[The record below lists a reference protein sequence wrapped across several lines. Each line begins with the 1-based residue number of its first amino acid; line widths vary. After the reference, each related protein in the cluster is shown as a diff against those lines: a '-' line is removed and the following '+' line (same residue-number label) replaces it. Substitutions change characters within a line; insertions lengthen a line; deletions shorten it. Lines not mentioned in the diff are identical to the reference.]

1 MSPAPSPLPGL
12 PKTGPKVGVIFNPRS
27 HRNRQAVDAAHA
39 LPNVIVASP
48 AKRGE
53 LRGVL
58 AGFAEQGVE
67 CIAISGG
74 DGTVRDVLTA
84 GMPVFGDRWPPLAV
98 IPAGKTNALNVDL
111 GAPKHWTLAE
121 AVASLVDGERIVR
134 RPLVVRDLAG
144 GGELV
149 GFVLGAGLFT
159 VAVGAGQDAHRLGA
173 FDSLAILATAAWGL
187 VQAIFGSSRN
197 PWRRGAAMR
206 VRTGAEDYE
215 LPRSAKGDPARRAML
230 GRLAEGERNLTELAA
245 PLRMSFPAASKH
257 VRVLESARLVSRRVV
272 GRTHLCRIEAGPLAD
287 ATGWLEECRRLW
299 EANFQRLDALLDEMK
314 AKKKPKDREQGR
326 DR

>member
-1 MSPAPSPLPGL
+1 MSPVVPQQPGS
-12 PKTGPKVGVIFNPRS
+12 PKVGVIFNPRS
-27 HRNRQAVDAAHA
+27 HRNRQAVAAAHA

-121 AVASLVDGERIVR
+121 AVAALRDGRRIVR
-134 RPLVVRDLAG
+134 RPLVVRERDG
-144 GGELV
+144 EGELV
-149 GFVLGAGLFT
+149 GFVFGAGLFT
-159 VAVGAGQDAHRLGA
+159 VAVHAGQDAHRLGA
-173 FDSLAILATAAWGL
+173 FDSVAVIGTAIWGIVQLVLA
-187 VQAIFGSSRN
+187 SDRN
-197 PWRRGAAMR
+197 PWRRGAPMTVR
-206 VRTGAEDYE
+206 VGQERRLLPHAPEGDPERRVFLLAAAIEGFPMGLKPFGDRTGLKLAGMDHPTRR
-215 LPRSAKGDPARRAML
+215 LMARIPQAAF
-230 GRLAEGERNLTELAA
+230 GWER
-245 PLRMSFPAASKH
+245 P
-257 VRVLESARLVSRRVV
+257 
-272 GRTHLCRIEAGPLAD
+272 
-287 ATGWLEECRRLW
+287 WLEEAGMHRCSTDRIEVELGGGFILDG
-299 EANFQRLDALLDEMK
+299 EAFPPGNYVITEGPPLSFVV
-314 AKKKPKDREQGR
+314 P
-326 DR
+326 